1 MRLPAP
7 GTLWALMR
15 RYHVTTFGC
24 QMNAHDSE
32 RIKGMLEE
40 LGLGEAA
47 GPDEA
52 DVVVFNTCTIREK
65 PDQKLAAY
73 MGAASARKR
82 ADPDRVIA
90 VGGCYAEAQRE
101 RIFELY
107 PAVDVAFGP
116 GSIAHLGEWLGA
128 GGVGVARGRFGLD
141 DRDFAAELPMHNE
154 RTFQAWVQVSMGCNS
169 KCSYCIV
176 PAVRGRE
183 RSRRPGE
190 ILAEVQ
196 RLADSGVKEL
206 TLLGQNVNS
215 WGRDLLPDVST
226 EFGELL
232 RACDAVEGIDRIR
245 FTSPHPKDFREP
257 VIAAMADCG
266 AVCEQVHLP
275 LQSGSTRILK
285 AMRRTY
291 SRERYLALVDRMRD
305 AIPDLAVGTDIIVG
319 FPGETE
325 ADFRETLEVVAEVG
339 YDSAFTFVYSP
350 RNGTEAASMD
360 DQVPHEVKT
369 ERMER
374 LVELTQRM
382 ARERNEARVGRVE
395 EVLVEGPSR
404 TDASVLRGRTRRN
417 TTVNFSGSASAGE
430 LVDVV
435 VESATSTT
443 LRGTQRSLVR
453 A

>member
-1 MRLPAP
+1 
-7 GTLWALMR
+7 
-15 RYHVTTFGC
+15 
-24 QMNAHDSE
+24 MNAHDSE

-40 LGLGEAA
+40 LGLGEAPTA
-47 GPDEA
+47 GEA

-65 PDQKLAAY
+65 PDQKLAAH
-73 MGAASARKR
+73 MGEAAARKR
-82 ADPDRVIA
+82 EDPGRVIA
-90 VGGCYAEAQRE
+90 VGGCFAEAQRE

-128 GGVGVARGRFGLD
+128 GGEGVARGRFGLD
-141 DRDFAAELPMHNE
+141 DREFAAELPMHRE
-154 RTFQAWVQVSMGCNS
+154 RSFQAWIQVSMGCNS

-176 PAVRGRE
+176 PFVRGRE
-183 RSRRPGE
+183 VSRRPGE
-190 ILAEVQ
+190 IIAEVQ
-196 RLADSGVKEL
+196 RLADAGVREL

-215 WGRDLLPDVST
+215 WGRDLLPDIRT

-232 RACDAVEGIDRIR
+232 RACDAVDGIERIR

-257 VIAAMADCG
+257 VIEAIAECP

-275 LQSGSTRILK
+275 LQSGSSRILK

-291 SRERYLALVDRMRD
+291 SRERYLALAERLRA
-305 AIPDLAVGTDIIVG
+305 AIPDLALGTDIIVG

-325 ADFRETLEVVAEVG
+325 ADFRETLEVVEAVG

-350 RNGTEAASMD
+350 RTGTEAASLP
-360 DQVPHEVKT
+360 DQVPHEVKI

-374 LVELTQRM
+374 LVELTQRV
-382 ARERNEARVGRVE
+382 AHQRNEARIGRLE

-404 TDASVLRGRTRRN
+404 TDPAVLRGRTRRN
-417 TTVNFSGSASAGE
+417 TTVNFQGDAVAGDFT
-430 LVDVV
+430 DVL
-435 VESATSTT
+435 VESATSMT
-443 LRGTQRSLVR
+443 LRGVQQSLV
-453 A
+453 AA